1 MQRPTADSFLDEAV
15 GLIQELGTN
24 PEAMEADRRARTV
37 AVVFGSIALELRNVS
52 SGIEKLNGNLEE
64 LMKRNN
70 LTIRQK

>member
-15 GLIQELGTN
+15 GLIQALGTN
-24 PEAMEADRRARTV
+24 PEAMEAARRARTV
-37 AVVFGSIALELRNVS
+37 AVVLGSIALELRSVS
-52 SGIEKLNGNLEE
+52 SGIEKLNDNLEE